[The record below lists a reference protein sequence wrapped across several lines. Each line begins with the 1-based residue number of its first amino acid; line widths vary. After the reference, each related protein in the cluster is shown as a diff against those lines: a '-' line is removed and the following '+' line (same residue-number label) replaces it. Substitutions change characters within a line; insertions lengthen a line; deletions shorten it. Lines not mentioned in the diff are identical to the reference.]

1 MRFAPSR
8 TPAIAKVVE
17 EVKKDSSRWRRALM
31 EFGIFVATKIDDWQL
46 IQYAE
51 ALGYDRAWV
60 PDSQMIWSDCYAT
73 LALAAANTTRIK
85 LGTGVAIPGTR
96 IAPVTAH
103 SIASIN
109 RLAPGR
115 TFLGIGT
122 GHTAMRVMGM
132 DPMKVRDFREYLR
145 VVRRLLAGEEV
156 EYTLHGVTRAIRFLH
171 LDLKFIDIEH
181 PIPIYVAA
189 NGPRALAV
197 AGEHGDGL
205 VAMGNEHPRVLAHHL
220 ATIRAG
226 AARVGRALPDGFH
239 TAALATAVVLQ
250 PGERVDSER
259 VVEQCGSQV
268 TAGLHFAYE
277 NYKLNQSEAA
287 IPPGFQ
293 GVWEEY
299 CAYVEQM
306 PIAPA
311 KRYLQVHNGHCTF
324 MMPEERRFV
333 TEQTIRA
340 SVLVG
345 EPIELIAK
353 IRAAEEAGLREVG
366 LLPPMAAARTVFK
379 EFAEQVIQ
387 RY

>member
-1 MRFAPSR
+1 
-8 TPAIAKVVE
+8 
-17 EVKKDSSRWRRALM
+17 M
-31 EFGIFVATKIDDWQL
+31 EFGVFVATKVDDWQL
-46 IQYAE
+46 IRYAE
-51 ALGYDRAWV
+51 DLGYDRAWV

-73 LALAAANTTRIK
+73 LALAAANTKRIK

-103 SIASIN
+103 SIASIS

-145 VVRRLLAGEEV
+145 VVKQLLAGEEV
-156 EYTLHGVTRAIRFLH
+156 EYTLDGATRAIRFLH
-171 LDLKFIDIEH
+171 LDLEFIDIEH

-189 NGPRALAV
+189 NGPRALKV
-197 AGEHGDGL
+197 VGEHGDGL
-205 VAMGNEHPRVLAHHL
+205 VSVGNERPPVLQSHMA
-220 ATIRAG
+220 AIRA
-226 AARVGRALPDGFH
+226 AADKAGRTLPDDFH
-239 TAALATAVVLQ
+239 TATLTTAVVLK
-250 PGERVDSER
+250 PGERVDSDR

-277 NYKLNQSEAA
+277 NYRLTGSEGA
-287 IPPGFQ
+287 IPPGFE

-299 CAYVEQM
+299 CAYVERM
-306 PIAPA
+306 PIAPE
-311 KRYLQVHNGHCTF
+311 KRYLQIHNGHCTF

-333 TEQTIRA
+333 TEKTIRA
-340 SVLVG
+340 SLLVG
-345 EPIELIAK
+345 EPADLIAQ
-353 IRAAEEAGLREVG
+353 IRAAEKAGLREVG
-366 LLPPMAAARTVFK
+366 LMPPMAAARTVFK
-379 EFAEQVIQ
+379 EFAEQVIR